1 MFKFKFFSSGFALLF
16 ILLSISASAQQYIRV
31 DTSTYTP
38 EQLVKDIFIGSQ
50 NAACITVSN
59 VSVKG
64 WQDYGNNPF
73 SHGYFEKGT
82 LPFSIEKGLIL
93 STGGAY
99 RAPGPNN
106 GVLSDGN
113 STWAGDQDLENA
125 VPFAKPSWNATS
137 LEFDFVSL
145 NSTGISFEYMFL
157 SEEYQKSGCNYSDA
171 FAFLIKEAGTTA
183 YQNIATVLNQATGNL
198 DPVSSRTVRDNT
210 YCAPSNA
217 EYFGQYNLP
226 PMVPQNMSPT
236 IFDGQTKVLTAKAD
250 VIPGKTYHIKLVIA
264 DNINT
269 SHDSAVFLK
278 AGSFVGKKDLGPDL
292 TLATNNPI
300 CDGSTKTL
308 DATTAGATAYQWFKD
323 GILIPGATNPKLNI
337 TGTAANSGN
346 YEVDISLGGCNLKGS
361 IKVEISEQPLI
372 VPNKVFSYCDNQLNG
387 SVPINFSQLSPQ
399 LISNLNSA
407 FIPKYYLNPGGTGT
421 PLADG
426 WLLTGNTKVYLFV
439 ESTYG
444 CPAAIGSFTLEI
456 GNKIPLLKS
465 SYAAPAVCDDH
476 FQGVSVDLS
485 KYISQFTADSS
496 LNITFYHS
504 LAEAK
509 LGTAGTSLAPTQ
521 ILSSTKTF
529 GIRFEGSGCPNVAEI
544 TVNIKSPKTSMV
556 LHDQTVCPGS
566 VTTLDAGPGFDFYE
580 WSTGVRGTSSSSI
593 SNVGIGNYWVDLYSN
608 GCVYRQNVKVTAPE
622 LPQITQIDI
631 SGSTATVYV
640 TGGVS
645 PYSYSMDNVN
655 FQASN
660 IFYNVPRGKHTVYV
674 KDAQN
679 CDSVEKEFLVINLIN
694 VITPNGDG
702 LNDVLDYSDLR
713 IKENV
718 SIQIFDRYGNML
730 FSAKDKQFIW
740 DGKLNGRALPTANYW
755 YILNWTEPD
764 TQLPV
769 SYKGWIL
776 LKNRN

>member
-1 MFKFKFFSSGFALLF
+1 MFRYRFFSSSFALLF
-16 ILLSISASAQQYIRV
+16 ILFSISGSAQQYITV

-82 LPFSIEKGLIL
+82 LPFNIEKGLIL

-106 GVLSDGN
+106 GVLSEGDA
-113 STWAGDQDLENA
+113 TWLGDKDLEKA
-125 VPFAKPSWNATS
+125 VPVASPSWNATA

-145 NSTGISFEYMFL
+145 TSTGISFEYMFL

-171 FAFLIKEAGTTA
+171 FAFLIKEAGATT

-210 YCAPSNA
+210 YCSPSNA

-226 PMVPQNMSPT
+226 PMVPPNMSPT

-264 DNINT
+264 DNTNT

-278 AGSFVGKKDLGPDL
+278 AGSFVGKKDIGPDL
-292 TLATNNPI
+292 LLATNNPI
-300 CDGSTKTL
+300 CEGGTKTL

-337 TGTAANSGN
+337 TGTAANAGT
-346 YEVDISLGGCNLKGS
+346 YQVDITLGGCSLKGS
-361 IKVEISEQPLI
+361 TKIEISEQPVI

-407 FIPKYYLNPGGTGT
+407 FIPKYYLNPAGTGT

-426 WLLTGNTKVYLFV
+426 WLLTATTKVYLFV

-444 CPAAIGSFTLEI
+444 CPAAIGNFTLKT
-456 GNKIPLLKS
+456 GNKIPLLKPDYS
-465 SYAAPAVCDDH
+465 TPAICDDN
-476 FQGVSVDLS
+476 FQGVSVNLS
-485 KYISQFTADSS
+485 NDISQFTADPS
-496 LNITFYHS
+496 LNITFYNS

-509 LGTAGTSLAPTQ
+509 LGTPGTSISTNQ
-521 ILSSTKTF
+521 TLSTTKTF
-529 GIRFEGSGCPNVAEI
+529 GIRFEGSDCPNVAEI
-544 TVNIKSPKTSMV
+544 TVNIKSPKTSPM
-556 LHDQTVCPGS
+556 HDQPVCPGS

-580 WSTGVRGTSSSSI
+580 WSTGVSGSSASGI
-593 SNVGIGNYWVDLYSN
+593 SVGIGNYWVDLYSN

-622 LPQITQIDI
+622 LPQITHIDV

-640 TGGVS
+640 LDGVP
-645 PYSYSMDNVN
+645 PYSYSLDNVN

-679 CDSVEKEFLVINLIN
+679 CDSVAKEFLIINLIN
-694 VITPNGDG
+694 VITPNSDG
-702 LNDVLDYSDLR
+702 HNDVLDYSDLK

-718 SIQIFDRYGNML
+718 SIQIFDRYGNMV
-730 FSAKDKQFIW
+730 FSSKDKQFIW
-740 DGKLNGRALPTANYW
+740 DGKSGGRALPTANYW